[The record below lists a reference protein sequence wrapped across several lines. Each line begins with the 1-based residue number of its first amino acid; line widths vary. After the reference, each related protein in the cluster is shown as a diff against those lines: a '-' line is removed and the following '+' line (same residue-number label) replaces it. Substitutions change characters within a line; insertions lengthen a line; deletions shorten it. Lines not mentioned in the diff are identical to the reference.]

1 VRTRQRGGRSAAV
14 LGAVAGVALV
24 AAAAP
29 LAAAPAQA
37 LDHVTFATNW
47 KAEAEHGGFYQ
58 ALATGIYRR
67 HGLDVTLRMG
77 GPQANNSQL
86 LAAGQID
93 FNVGADSFAALN
105 YVRAGVPVVTVAAI
119 FQKDPQVLLAHP
131 GQGNDSFAA
140 LKGKPIMLASAAR
153 ATFWNF
159 LKIRFGYTDDQ
170 IRTYTFNMAPFLA
183 DVKAIQEGYLTSEPY
198 TLAKAGVK
206 PVVLL
211 MADHGFDSYSTTLEC
226 SRRLVETRPDL
237 VQRFV
242 DASVEGWYSYLY
254 SDPSPANRLIKR
266 DNPEMTD
273 GLIAYGI
280 AALKSHGVVDS
291 GDALAGGIGAM
302 TDARWHSFA
311 ATMIRAGLY
320 PPALDLS
327 RAYTLRFVNRRV
339 GLPLKAASAPHGA
352 PGQPRR

>member
-1 VRTRQRGGRSAAV
+1 MAA
-14 LGAVAGVALV
+14 AALLAA

-29 LAAAPAQA
+29 APA

-159 LKIRFGYTDDQ
+159 LKLRFGYTDDQ

-183 DVKAIQEGYLTSEPY
+183 DAKAIQEGYLTSEPY

-206 PVVLL
+206 PVILL

-226 SRRLVETRPDL
+226 SRRLAETRPDL

-242 DASVEGWYSYLY
+242 DASIEGWYSYLY

-280 AALKSHGVVDS
+280 AALKSRGVVDS

-320 PPALDLS
+320 PPSLDLS
-327 RAYTLRFVNRRV
+327 RAYTLRFVNRRA
-339 GLPLKAASAPHGA
+339 GMALKAKAASASHGA
-352 PGQPRR
+352 PSPGQPRR